1 MSAVW
6 LASAL
11 VFAAILVL
19 TARGGDDRA
28 RLVTAAPG
36 RGSPALQRATAAR
49 LGARL
54 ARQVGIGPA
63 SRRRRAHE
71 RLRVVQALGAL
82 AAELQAGQPPL
93 AALDSAGGV
102 PCVWPRALAAVRLG
116 EDVSAALAA
125 DAAEHAI
132 LRQLAACWQVAAQSG
147 SGLAPAVSQLAGSAR
162 TAEDVRVHLEGQ
174 LAGPRATARMLAV
187 LPFVGLGFGIMLG
200 ANPVGWL
207 TSTPFGW
214 ACLVSGLGLAAL
226 GTWWTGRIAAAVER
240 ML

>member
-1 MSAVW
+1 MSAAW
-6 LASAL
+6 LAAAL
-11 VFAAILVL
+11 VVAALLVL
-19 TARGGDDRA
+19 TARGGDERA
-28 RLVTAAPG
+28 RLVTAPPD
-36 RGSPALQRATAAR
+36 RDSSALQPATVAR

-63 SRRRRAHE
+63 SRRRRARE

-116 EDVSAALAA
+116 EDVGAALAD
-125 DAAEHAI
+125 DAAEHAV

-162 TAEDVRVHLEGQ
+162 TNEDVRVHLEGQ

-187 LPFVGLGFGIMLG
+187 LPFVGLGFGVMLG
-200 ANPVGWL
+200 ADPVGWL

-214 ACLVSGLGLAAL
+214 ACLVSGLGLTAL
-226 GTWWTGRIAAAVER
+226 GSWWTGRIAATVER